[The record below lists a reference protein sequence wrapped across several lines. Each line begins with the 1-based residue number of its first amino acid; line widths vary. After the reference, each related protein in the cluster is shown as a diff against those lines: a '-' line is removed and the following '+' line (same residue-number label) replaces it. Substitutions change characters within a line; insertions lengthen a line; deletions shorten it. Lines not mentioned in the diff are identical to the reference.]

1 MIQDAARNIHLRSQ
15 TEALLQ
21 CYAGHAD
28 HFRPSMELITRA
40 TGIPTNKIS
49 QVRKRLVDKGLISF
63 DRQRE
68 IILIDWRRIR
78 IFAALEKP
86 LRLPNSGNYYFAPV
100 RRETTVKKTLK
111 ELGRQYRI
119 RNPRELTPTEV
130 YYYDRLEQLTELE
143 FLDLMRCLPDRED
156 VNNGGI

>member
-1 MIQDAARNIHLRSQ
+1 M
-15 TEALLQ
+15 
-21 CYAGHAD
+21 
-28 HFRPSMELITRA
+28 
-40 TGIPTNKIS
+40 
-49 QVRKRLVDKGLISF
+49 DKGLISF
-63 DRQRE
+63 DRHRE

-100 RRETTVKKTLK
+100 HRETTVKKTLK

-119 RNPRELTPTEV
+119 RSPRELTPTEV
-130 YYYDRLEQLTELE
+130 YYYDRLEQLTESE

-156 VNNGGI
+156 ANNGGI

>member
-1 MIQDAARNIHLRSQ
+1 MRSSTKQ
-15 TEALLQ
+15 
-21 CYAGHAD
+21 Y
-28 HFRPSMELITRA
+28 SMELITRA
-40 TGIPTNKIS
+40 TGIPANKIS
-49 QVRKRLVDKGLISF
+49 QVRKRLVDKGLIGF
-63 DRQRE
+63 DRQKE

-119 RNPRELTPTEV
+119 RNTRELTSTEV
-130 YYYDRLEQLTELE
+130 YYYDRLEQLTESE

-156 VNNGGI
+156 ANNGGI